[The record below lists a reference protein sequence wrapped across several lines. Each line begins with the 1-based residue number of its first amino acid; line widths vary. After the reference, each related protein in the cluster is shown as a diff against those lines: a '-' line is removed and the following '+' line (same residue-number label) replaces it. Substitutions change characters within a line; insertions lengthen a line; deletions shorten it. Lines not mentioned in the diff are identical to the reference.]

1 MKTVVK
7 KPITR
12 GYCDVPVIMQM
23 EALECGAACLAM
35 ILAYYG
41 KWMALEQVRRD
52 SGVSRDGA
60 NAKNILGAARKYGL
74 EAHGYRI
81 SPEAI
86 RREATFPCII
96 HWNYNHFVVLTG
108 FRAGKACLNDPSVGT
123 ISIPISEFNES
134 YTGVALMF
142 KPSESFEPGGR
153 QKSIIDYA
161 SKRLSGA
168 RWAVLFTLVVSALT
182 YAFTIINP
190 KMSQRFMDQFLGKK
204 DDPTSVYIFLGIL
217 VALAFLQ
224 VVIQWVAAIH
234 VLKINGK
241 LAINGSTSFMWK
253 ILRLPIDFFNQRMS
267 GDILMRHS
275 TNESIAR
282 VIVDTLSPLVLNS
295 VMMIFYL
302 VVMIRYS
309 VRLTILGI
317 TATIINLFFS
327 RIISVRRINIARGLM
342 IDKGKLET
350 ATISGIGMIE
360 TIKASGAENGYFEE
374 WIGLKAKADEKEN
387 RFLMSDSLW
396 GIIPAYVMSLTN
408 YAVLIMGVF
417 LILRGHFTIGMITAF
432 QQILQSFITPAQ
444 TLTRAGQSLMEMR
457 TEMERVE
464 DVMNYPEAIPETA
477 PERSEDQVYEKLMGD
492 VVLKNVT
499 FGYSPLDEPVIRNFS
514 MEVKQ
519 GKRVAIVGE
528 SGCGKSTVAKLIS
541 GLYKPW
547 EGEISFDGRKIDE
560 IDREVFTG
568 SVAVVDQDITL
579 FADTIENNIKMWD
592 DSIESFEIILAARD
606 AQIHDEI
613 LQKPGGY
620 QHILSE
626 NGKDMSGGQRQRLE
640 IARVLAMDPS
650 IIILDEATS
659 ALDAQTELDVVNAI
673 KDRGITLIV
682 IAHRLSTIRDC
693 DEIIVIN
700 KGEIV
705 ERGTHSQLLEAD
717 GYYKALV
724 TND

>member
-1 MKTVVK
+1 
-7 KPITR
+7 
-12 GYCDVPVIMQM
+12 M

>member
-1 MKTVVK
+1 M
-7 KPITR
+7 
-12 GYCDVPVIMQM
+12 IMQM

-327 RIISVRRINIARGLM
+327 RIISVRRINIARGRM

-514 MEVKQ
+514 M
-519 GKRVAIVGE
+519 
-528 SGCGKSTVAKLIS
+528 
-541 GLYKPW
+541 
-547 EGEISFDGRKIDE
+547 
-560 IDREVFTG
+560 
-568 SVAVVDQDITL
+568 
-579 FADTIENNIKMWD
+579 
-592 DSIESFEIILAARD
+592 
-606 AQIHDEI
+606 
-613 LQKPGGY
+613 
-620 QHILSE
+620 
-626 NGKDMSGGQRQRLE
+626 
-640 IARVLAMDPS
+640 
-650 IIILDEATS
+650 
-659 ALDAQTELDVVNAI
+659 
-673 KDRGITLIV
+673 
-682 IAHRLSTIRDC
+682 
-693 DEIIVIN
+693 
-700 KGEIV
+700 
-705 ERGTHSQLLEAD
+705 
-717 GYYKALV
+717 
-724 TND
+724 

>member
-1 MKTVVK
+1 M
-7 KPITR
+7 
-12 GYCDVPVIMQM
+12 IMQM